1 MASESERGQT
11 KSRNIFGV
19 RATKKVE
26 RKLSGM
32 AWEGQRDSVR
42 VTYAKSGSKAK
53 LTQSTAGHEEP
64 GGKEGGPSS
73 KPKYYPVTDR
83 EEYCEGKVK
92 RTPGGE

>member
-1 MASESERGQT
+1 MASESGRGQT
-11 KSRNIFGV
+11 WSRNTPGV
-19 RATKKVE
+19 RTV
-26 RKLSGM
+26 RSKLKFSRM

-92 RTPGGE
+92 RTP